1 MPEISE
7 IINEI
12 RDSSTVI
19 IDLPLNGGERKRLT
33 CVFKRKESPEF
44 QLVFPPDTLPLNDID
59 TDSSCR
65 LSINQ
70 SNDPVTLIAKIDA
83 LEEDRILHLTGQEPI
98 RPELLREYFR
108 VSLRSKIVASYQP
121 GPRETRSKPWTMTGE
136 TIDLS
141 GGGVLALFPGKPE
154 NRRNIRLEIDL
165 PTQSEPAVCM
175 AEVVRTY
182 RMRKKKYQAA
192 LHFTDIEQK
201 TRDQIISCCLQEQ
214 RRQLREKIRV
224 E

>member
-1 MPEISE
+1 MPDISE
-7 IINEI
+7 IIDEI

-33 CVFKRKESPEF
+33 CVFKRKESPAF
-44 QLVFPPDTLPLNDID
+44 QLVFPPNVLPLDSID
-59 TDSSCR
+59 STASCR

-70 SNDPVTLIAKIDA
+70 SNEPITLMAKIDEI
-83 LEEDRILHLTGQEPI
+83 EEDRILHLTGQEPI
-98 RPELLREYFR
+98 KPELLREYFR
-108 VSLRSKIVASYQP
+108 VSLRSKIIASYQP
-121 GPRETRSKPWTMTGE
+121 GPKEIRSKPWKMEGE

-154 NRRNIRLEIDL
+154 NSKNIRLQIDL
-165 PTQSEPAVCM
+165 PTQAEPAICM

-182 RMRKKKYQAA
+182 RMRKNKYQAA